1 MNPEAL
7 TPADLV
13 AMLQAGGCVDTRDG
27 MSLTSATEPLRKA
40 LLELERLRMW
50 RQEARA
56 AAHAGCSAF
65 EACDRANTKAFGL

>member
-7 TPADLV
+7 TPDDLV
-13 AMLQAGGCVDTRDG
+13 AMLQVGSCIDTRDG
-27 MSLTSATEPLRKA
+27 MPLTSATEPLREA
-40 LLELERLRMW
+40 LLELERLRVW

-65 EACDRANTKAFGL
+65 EACDRANVKAFGL